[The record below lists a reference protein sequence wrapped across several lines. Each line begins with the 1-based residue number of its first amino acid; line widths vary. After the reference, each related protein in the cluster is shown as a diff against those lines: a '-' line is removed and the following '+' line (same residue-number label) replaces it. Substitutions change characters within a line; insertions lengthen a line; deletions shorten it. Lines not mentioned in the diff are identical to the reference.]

1 QKLATDTS
9 MAIVTLGR
17 NSGEFADR
25 HVDNDFTIA
34 ATERALLQDVA
45 NAFHGQG
52 KKVVV
57 VLNVGGPIEVAS
69 WRSMV
74 DAVLLAWQP
83 GQEGGN
89 AIVDV
94 LSGKVNPSGRLATT
108 FPMSY
113 SDVASAK
120 TFPGKELPGVKP
132 SGLNLFGN
140 KPSEAVYEEG
150 IYVGYRYYNTFGV
163 KPAYEFG
170 YGLSYTDFSF
180 TPIKLS
186 AGKFRDKLTAT
197 VSIKNTGP
205 VAGKEVVQLYLKAPK
220 QKLKKPE
227 SELKGFVKTRLL
239 QPGESQTVA
248 FTITP
253 RDLSSFDT
261 ASASWLAEAGTYTIN
276 VGTSSLNI
284 KSSASFE

>member
-1 QKLATDTS
+1 
-9 MAIVTLGR
+9 
-17 NSGEFADR
+17 
-25 HVDNDFTIA
+25 DNDFTIA

-52 KKVVV
+52 RKVVV

-170 YGLSYTDFSF
+170 YGLSYTNFSYDKVRVS
-180 TPIKLS
+180 TN
-186 AGKFRDKLTAT
+186 KFQDRVVIA
-197 VSIKNTGP
+197 VPVKNSGRVP
-205 VAGKEVVQLYLKAPK
+205 GKEVVQLYVSRTKQNASSQANLRSLVLFLCRKIYRRLIRQVLPGSSSPAPIRSRSVHH
-220 QKLKKPE
+220 Q
-227 SELKGFVKTRLL
+227 
-239 QPGESQTVA
+239 QTSKV
-248 FTITP
+248 P
-253 RDLSSFDT
+253 RR
-261 ASASWLAEAGTYTIN
+261 
-276 VGTSSLNI
+276 
-284 KSSASFE
+284 